1 MAKLELGCARNSTP
15 FSLNRRL
22 LRQRNDTRATMPIAS
37 RTLDV
42 AQRYANRRLRVTRLH
57 AQVQIND
64 GVAGVARDYQPMV
77 F

>member
-1 MAKLELGCARNSTP
+1 
-15 FSLNRRL
+15 
-22 LRQRNDTRATMPIAS
+22 MPIAS

-42 AQRYANRRLRVTRLH
+42 AQRHANRRLRVTRLH